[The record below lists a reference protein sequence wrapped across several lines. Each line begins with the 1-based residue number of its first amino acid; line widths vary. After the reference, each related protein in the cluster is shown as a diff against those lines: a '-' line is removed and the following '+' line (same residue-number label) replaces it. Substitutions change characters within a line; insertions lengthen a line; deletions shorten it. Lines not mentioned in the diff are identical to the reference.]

1 MTRPGTSAD
10 VATLVGGEL
19 WGPGNLAVDG
29 LDTLELAQA
38 SHLTF
43 IGEQAYAGRWAQSAA
58 GTALATRGLTI
69 DGHDPAVRA
78 IIWVQDADRA
88 MATVLSA
95 FALVVPVPAEGV
107 HPTAI
112 IEPGAVLGAACR
124 IGAHC
129 FVGAGAAIGAGA
141 VLHQGAHV
149 AAGAKVGDGSVLWQH
164 AVVRERCI
172 VGSRCSVGA
181 NAVVG
186 SDGFGFRPDER
197 GSIVRTPHIG
207 IAQLADEAEI
217 GAGTC
222 VDRAKFGVTFIGP
235 GTKIDNLCQI
245 GHNCR
250 IGKGCVISGMT
261 GLAGSVVVGD
271 WCQIGAGSGIADHR
285 TIGNR
290 VRLSARSGVMHDI
303 PDGETW
309 GGLPAQPMMDALR
322 QIAAIRTLAPIAG
335 RLKRLVADPPKGG

>member
-1 MTRPGTSAD
+1 MPQPRTSAE
-10 VATLVGGEL
+10 VAELVGGEL
-19 WGPGNLAVDG
+19 WGPGDVAIDG

-38 SHLTF
+38 GQLTF
-43 IGEQAYAGRWAQSAA
+43 IGEQAYAGKWAASAA
-58 GTALATRGLTI
+58 GTALATRGLSI
-69 DGHDPAVRA
+69 EGHDPAVRA
-78 IIWVQDADRA
+78 IIWVKDADRA
-88 MATVLSA
+88 MAVVLAA
-95 FALVVPVPAEGV
+95 FAPAVPMPPEGV
-107 HPTAI
+107 HPSAI
-112 IEPGAVLGAACR
+112 IEPGAQLGAGCR
-124 IGAHC
+124 IGANC
-129 FVGAGAAIGAGA
+129 FVGAGASIGSGA
-141 VLHQGAHV
+141 VLHHGAHV
-149 AAGAKVGDGSVLWQH
+149 AAGARVGDGSVIWQH

-207 IAQLADEAEI
+207 IAELADEAEI

-322 QIAAIRTLAPIAG
+322 QIAAIRTLAPLAG